1 MAGAGF
7 FGAPPGARAACRR
20 GLWVVGV
27 LLLAV
32 ALVTRL
38 LQGLGV
44 GSTLPGQAAADPGV
58 DAAGAGTPAKLGWFF
73 ALPPAARGA
82 GPGAG
87 GEPGPTAPRSK
98 GHRARVLQRLNAQ

>member
-44 GSTLPGQAAADPGV
+44 GSTLPGRA
-58 DAAGAGTPAKLGWFF
+58 AAGAPGGGPPPAKLGWSF

-82 GPGAG
+82 R
-87 GEPGPTAPRSK
+87 PTASPRSSH
-98 GHRARVLQRLNAQ
+98 GARVQRSNAQ

>member
-20 GLWVVGV
+20 GAWVVGV
-27 LLLAV
+27 MLVVV

-58 DAAGAGTPAKLGWFF
+58 DAAGGGTPAKLGWFF

-82 GPGAG
+82 GPGG
-87 GEPGPTAPRSK
+87 GDEAGPTAPRSS
-98 GHRARVLQRLNAQ
+98 HRARVVQRLNAQ

>member
-20 GLWVVGV
+20 GGWVVGV
-27 LLLAV
+27 MLVVV

-58 DAAGAGTPAKLGWFF
+58 DAAGAGTPKLGWFF

-82 GPGAG
+82 GP
-87 GEPGPTAPRSK
+87 TAPRSS
-98 GHRARVLQRLNAQ
+98 HRARVVQRSNAQ